1 MRVHYIQH
9 ASFEGMSCLR
19 DWFIEKQHHISGT
32 QLYRGDS
39 LPGVDQF
46 DWLVILGGPM
56 SVHCSDKHPWLVAEK
71 QLIKAAIEHN
81 KIVLG
86 ICLGGQ
92 LIADVLGAKVG
103 KNTQKEIGWF
113 PIQRDDEV
121 EDTILK
127 GILPEQMNMFHWH
140 GDTFDIPR
148 GAKKMASSAAC
159 ANQGFVY
166 GERVVG
172 LQCHPETTP
181 KFIEYLAAAG
191 ADELAQTSAYVQTAK
206 QLFVD
211 EATYRSINKVMFAIL
226 DRMEKASHIK
236 EVFYPPA

>member
-1 MRVHYIQH
+1 
-9 ASFEGMSCLR
+9 MSCLR
-19 DWFIEKQHHISGT
+19 DWFSEKKHHISGT

-39 LPGVDQF
+39 LPEVDQF

-56 SVHCSDKHPWLVAEK
+56 SVHCTDKHSWLLAEK
-71 QLIKAAIEHN
+71 QLIKEAIAHN

-92 LIADVLGAKVG
+92 LIADVLGAKVQ
-103 KNTQKEIGWF
+103 KNAEKEIGWF
-113 PIQRDDEV
+113 PIQRDDEI

-127 GILPEQMNMFHWH
+127 GILPKQLNMFHWH
-140 GDTFDIPR
+140 GDTFAIPK
-148 GAKKMASSAAC
+148 GAKKIASSAAC

-166 GERVVG
+166 GERVVA

-181 KFIEYLAAAG
+181 TFIEYLARAG
-191 ADELAQTSAYVQTAK
+191 MDELMEASAYVQSAE

-211 EATYRSINKVMFAIL
+211 EPTYQNINRVMFAIL
-226 DRMEKASHIK
+226 DRLEKTHL
-236 EVFYPPA
+236 Y